1 MAAEKLR
8 TPVGDGVAPESV
20 PHRRLHTG
28 ASMPA
33 IGLGTFGS
41 DHATPEQVA
50 EAVRG
55 AIHVGYRHLDCA
67 SVYGNEDRIG
77 RVLRELF
84 RSGAPREQ
92 VWITSKLWNDKHAE
106 DDGIPSCRKSIEDL
120 QCGCLDTY
128 LV

>member
-1 MAAEKLR
+1 MAAERLR
-8 TPVGDGVAPESV
+8 TPVSDGIAPTSV

-55 AIHVGYRHLDCA
+55 AIHIGYRHLDCA
-67 SVYGNEDRIG
+67 SVYGNEERIG
-77 RVLRELF
+77 RVLRALSDSGLPGAEL
-84 RSGAPREQ
+84 
-92 VWITSKLWNDKHAE
+92 WITSKLWNDKH
-106 DDGIPSCRKSIEDL
+106 
-120 QCGCLDTY
+120 
-128 LV
+128 